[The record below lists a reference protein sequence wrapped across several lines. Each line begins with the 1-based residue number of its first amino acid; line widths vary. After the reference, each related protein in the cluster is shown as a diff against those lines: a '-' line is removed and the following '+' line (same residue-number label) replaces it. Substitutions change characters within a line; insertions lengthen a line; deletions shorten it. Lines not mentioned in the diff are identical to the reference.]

1 LLRGDFLVFLDG
13 GGWWRMVEDGGV
25 HPPHYF
31 TLYCITINNIL
42 YNISISGG
50 LEDRI

>member
-1 LLRGDFLVFLDG
+1 MVEDG
-13 GGWWRMVEDGGV
+13 GGWWRMVGFIL
-25 HPPHYF
+25 HTTLPF
-31 TLYCITINNIL
+31 TVLQLIDIL